1 MIYEAYRS
9 LPKNISNH
17 SIIRNFNTE
26 GKPMEKELQVYIDGV
41 YYPKS
46 QAKISV
52 YDHGLLY
59 GDGVF
64 EGIRAYNGVVFKLK
78 EHISRLYRSAHA
90 LILQIPLT
98 KEKMTQAVLKTLRKN
113 NLRDAYIRLIVTR
126 GVGDLGLDPRKCPK
140 PCVIIITDTISIM
153 SSEAKEKGI
162 STMITWVRRNSV
174 DATTHEIKS
183 LNYLNSVLAKMEATA
198 NGVDEAICLDKNG
211 LIAEGVGENL
221 FIVKDGKIFTPPSS
235 TGALAGITA
244 QLATKFAKNL
254 GYDVTETNITPFQ
267 LFTADE
273 AFFTG
278 TAAEVVP
285 IREVNKR
292 RIGNGS
298 PGPVTKKLMAAFQKT
313 TADPAEGVPIY

>member
-1 MIYEAYRS
+1 
-9 LPKNISNH
+9 
-17 SIIRNFNTE
+17 
-26 GKPMEKELQVYIDGV
+26 MEKELQVYIDGV

-46 QAKISV
+46 QAKVSV

-64 EGIRAYNGVVFKLK
+64 EGIRAYNGIVFKLK
-78 EHISRLYRSAHA
+78 EHINRLYRSAHA

-98 KEKMTQAVLKTLRKN
+98 KEEMTQAVLKTLRKN
-113 NLRDAYIRLIVTR
+113 NLRDAYIRLVVTR
-126 GVGDLGLDPRKCPK
+126 GVGDLGLDPRKCPN
-140 PCVIIITDTISIM
+140 PSVIIITDAISIM

-198 NGVDEAICLDKNG
+198 NGVDEAICLDKSG
-211 LIAEGVGENL
+211 CVAEGVGENL
-221 FIVKDGKIFTPPSS
+221 FIVKDGKIFTPPSN

-244 QLATKFAKNL
+244 QVAIKIAKKL
-254 GYDVTETNITPFQ
+254 GYDITETNITPFQ

-278 TAAEVVP
+278 TAAEIVP

-292 RIGNGS
+292 QIGNGS
-298 PGPVTKKLMAAFQKT
+298 PGPVAKKLMAAFQKVI
-313 TADPAEGVPIY
+313 ADPAEGVSIYS

>member
-1 MIYEAYRS
+1 
-9 LPKNISNH
+9 
-17 SIIRNFNTE
+17 
-26 GKPMEKELQVYIDGV
+26 MEKELQVYIDGV

-46 QAKISV
+46 QAKVSV
-52 YDHGLLY
+52 FDHGLLY

-64 EGIRAYNGVVFKLK
+64 EGIRAYNGFVFKLK

-90 LILQIPLT
+90 LMLKIPLT
-98 KEKMTQAVLKTLRKN
+98 KEAMTQAVVETLRKN
-113 NLRDAYIRLIVTR
+113 SLRDAYIRLVVTR

-140 PCVIIITDTISIM
+140 PSVIIITDTISIM
-153 SSEAKEKGI
+153 SSDAREKGI
-162 STMITWVRRNSV
+162 STMITWVRRNPV
-174 DATTHEIKS
+174 DTTTHEIKS
-183 LNYLNSVLAKMEATA
+183 LNYLNSVLAKIEATA

-211 LIAEGVGENL
+211 YVVEGVGENL

-244 QLATKFAKNL
+244 QLANKFAKNL
-254 GYDVTETNITPFQ
+254 GYEVAETNVTPFQ

-273 AFFTG
+273 VFFTG

-292 RIGNGS
+292 QIGSGS
-298 PGPVTKKLMAAFQKT
+298 PGPVTKKLMMAFQKA
-313 TADPAEGVPIY
+313 TADPAEGVPIYP

>member
-1 MIYEAYRS
+1 
-9 LPKNISNH
+9 
-17 SIIRNFNTE
+17 
-26 GKPMEKELQVYIDGV
+26 MEKELQVYIDGT

-46 QAKISV
+46 QAKVSV

-78 EHISRLYRSAHA
+78 EHINRLYRSAHA

-98 KEKMTQAVLKTLRKN
+98 KEKMTQTVLETLRKN
-113 NLRDAYIRLIVTR
+113 NLRDAYIRLVVTR
-126 GVGDLGLDPRKCPK
+126 GVGDLGLDPRKCPN
-140 PCVIIITDTISIM
+140 PSIIVITDAISIM
-153 SSEAKEKGI
+153 SIEAKEKGI
-162 STMITWVRRNSV
+162 ATMISWVKRNSV

-211 LIAEGVGENL
+211 FVSEGVGENL
-221 FIVKDGKIFTPPSS
+221 FIVKDDKIFTPPSS

-244 QLATKFAKNL
+244 QVAAKLAKNL
-254 GYDVTETNITPFQ
+254 GYNVIETNITPFQ

-273 AFFTG
+273 SFFTG
-278 TAAEVVP
+278 TAAEIVP

-292 RIGNGS
+292 QIGNGS
-298 PGPVTKKLMAAFQKT
+298 PGPVTKKLMAAFQKVT
-313 TADPAEGVPIY
+313 VDPAEGVPIYS